1 MTETTGS
8 NAAKLADLSEAL
20 GRAATE
26 AGVMLT
32 VAESCTGGWLAK
44 VITDTPGS
52 SHWFDRG
59 FVTYTN
65 AAKQDMLGVSPDTLN
80 REGAVSEATVR
91 QMAAGALQHSQA
103 QLSVAISGIAGP
115 EGGTR
120 DKPVGTVCFAWN
132 RINEA
137 PRSETLHLTGDR
149 DAVRR
154 QAVERALYGLLA
166 ALGRPRH

>member
-1 MTETTGS
+1 MTETGRNIETR
-8 NAAKLADLSEAL
+8 LADLSQAL

-44 VITDTPGS
+44 VITDTSGS

-65 AAKQDMLGVSPDTLN
+65 VSKQDMLGVSPATL
-80 REGAVSEATVR
+80 EAQGAVSEATVR
-91 QMAAGALQHSQA
+91 EMAAGALRHSKA
-103 QLSVAISGIAGP
+103 QLSVAISGVAGP
-115 EGGTR
+115 EGGTP

-132 RINEA
+132 RINEE
-137 PRSETLHLTGDR
+137 PRTETRHLTGDR

-166 ALGRPRH
+166 ALGH